1 MIRIHR
7 IAVVVSAAT
16 LVAACSSGP
25 SAIDGEAVADV
36 IDDTLDEAEF
46 DDDIAQVDCPVD
58 DWDDIVE
65 DTLADFDDD
74 VVELALEGDRDE
86 TAYLDPSGES
96 IDCSYF
102 AEDPSAGVGLFMLE
116 APRDVDEYTEEFATG
131 GEGSADVDIDPT
143 NEYRGGQFRHVC
155 VDYDDESLGYCQVE
169 WVDDDLLIGLYVF
182 GDDAD
187 RIDLDDLEVAFAPQ
201 LDLIADQFT
210 G

>member
-1 MIRIHR
+1 MIRGHR
-7 IAVVVSAAT
+7 ILFVAGAAT
-16 LVAACSSGP
+16 LIAACSSGP
-25 SAIDGEAVADV
+25 SAIDGQAVADV
-36 IDDTLDEAEF
+36 IDDTLDDADFEE
-46 DDDIAQVDCPVD
+46 DDTAAVDCPVD

-74 VVELALEGDRDE
+74 VVELALDGDRDE
-86 TAYLDPSGES
+86 TAYIESSDES

-102 AEDPSAGVGLFMLE
+102 GDDAGAGLFMLE

-131 GEGSADVDIDPT
+131 GEGGARVDIDPT

-155 VDYDDESLGYCQVE
+155 VEYDDDDASGYCQVE
-169 WVDDDLLIGLYVF
+169 WVDDDLLIGIYVF
-182 GDDAD
+182 GDGAD
-187 RIDLDDLEVAFAPQ
+187 RIDTDDLEVAFAPQ

>member
-1 MIRIHR
+1 MRR
-7 IAVVVSAAT
+7 RRTVQPQGTAT
-16 LVAACSSGP
+16 
-25 SAIDGEAVADV
+25 
-36 IDDTLDEAEF
+36 
-46 DDDIAQVDCPVD
+46 
-58 DWDDIVE
+58 
-65 DTLADFDDD
+65 
-74 VVELALEGDRDE
+74 
-86 TAYLDPSGES
+86 
-96 IDCSYF
+96 
-102 AEDPSAGVGLFMLE
+102 
-116 APRDVDEYTEEFATG
+116 VDEYTEEFATG
-131 GEGSADVDIDPT
+131 GEGGADVDIDPT